1 MIYDGRN
8 TAMAK
13 CYNSIKHLVK
23 NFPLIS
29 FTGKTNSRTHPQNP
43 NRNVV
48 TQTQGGLVVFIQ
60 RTQLRP
66 LGVVQFKY

>member
-23 NFPLIS
+23 KIS
-29 FTGKTNSRTHPQNP
+29 FNKLHQKDKQQNSSTKSRQKCGYTD
-43 NRNVV
+43 
-48 TQTQGGLVVFIQ
+48 
-60 RTQLRP
+60 
-66 LGVVQFKY
+66 LGWICCVYREHI